1 VVDVTDIVTLAPDAD
16 LDAAASVVRVLNSR
30 HKLRAAATCRGG
42 HLHVLT
48 SLGLFLGDPSL
59 AYEEA
64 AKGQIGGAVIAST
77 GPDEVT
83 VAILAWGGVQPPH
96 RFRATEGLALA
107 RRINE
112 LVGQPPEGPPVTP
125 AGRGRVTTR
134 PRSWRMPGMSQAGD
148 ECQVSVVSEGIQL
161 YFSSGAYPMSTVF
174 GRDDLLGLL
183 PGDNTTLVFRS
194 HEEILEVEL
203 EATPNDIAT
212 IIPDLETLED
222 RPLLSQRQPIL
233 EECEPEQVRDGLLT
247 PEAPGSQREGPL
259 GSAGVNR
266 NADDSITTRD
276 GLVIQRVLVPGAD
289 AEERWAELTRIAE
302 TARQWPVILGNPL
315 VRGFDELTRLLDD
328 MASDRARPAK
338 DLLADAE
345 ALDVRV
351 VLDRRWDETLP
362 IDEDEDDQEA
372 MEVFDESL
380 PPGPVPPIPAPLTP
394 TSGTATIALVPAAA
408 GEDVLAVLGWG
419 DWDACPPPEEHVTVL
434 REWRRRYG
442 AVVKAISPDT
452 LELAVERPPA
462 SFDDALVL
470 AREQYAY
477 APDIVDQGEHPSI
490 GALAAA
496 LVDGRRWH
504 FWWD

>member
-1 VVDVTDIVTLAPDAD
+1 MVDVTDILALAPGAD
-16 LDAAASVVRVLNSR
+16 RAAAAAVVSVLNSR
-30 HKLRAAATCRGG
+30 HKLLAAATCGGG

-48 SLGLFLGDPSL
+48 SRGLFLGDPSL

-64 AKGQIGGAVIAST
+64 AKGQIGGAIGSST
-77 GPDEVT
+77 GPDEVS

-96 RFRATEGLALA
+96 RFQATEGLGLA

-125 AGRGRVTTR
+125 VGRGRVTAR
-134 PRSWRMPGMSQAGD
+134 PLSWRVPGMLQAGD
-148 ECQVSVVSEGIQL
+148 ECQVSVVPEGIQL

-174 GRDDLLGLL
+174 GRDDLLGLV
-183 PGDNTTLVFRS
+183 PGDNTLVFRS
-194 HEEILEVEL
+194 HQEILEVEL
-203 EATPNDIAT
+203 EAAPSDIAT

-222 RPLLSQRQPIL
+222 RPSLPQRQPIV
-233 EECEPEQVRDGLLT
+233 EDFEVGQVGNGLLT
-247 PEAPGSQREGPL
+247 PDASLSQVDEAQASPGVDRSGDGP
-259 GSAGVNR
+259 
-266 NADDSITTRD
+266 ITTRD
-276 GLVIQRVLVPGAD
+276 GLLIQRVLVPAED
-289 AEERWAELTRIAE
+289 AEGQWAQLARTAE
-302 TARQWPVILGNPL
+302 TAGQWPVILGNPL
-315 VRGFDELTRLLDD
+315 VPGIDELSRLLDD
-328 MASDRARPAK
+328 IASDRARPANQ
-338 DLLADAE
+338 LLADAE
-345 ALDVRV
+345 ALDARA

-372 MEVFDESL
+372 VEVFDESL
-380 PPGPVPPIPAPLTP
+380 PPGLVLPIPAPLTP

-408 GEDVLAVLGWG
+408 SEDVLALLGWG
-419 DWDACPPPEEHVTVL
+419 DWNACPPPEEHVAVL

-452 LELAVERPPA
+452 LELAVARPPT

-477 APDIVDQGEHPSI
+477 APDIVDQGEHSSV

-496 LVDGRRWH
+496 LVDSRHWH